1 MVSRLGFARVVYGWV
16 GFSVFQGLEVFCIK
30 GIS

>member
-1 MVSRLGFARVVYGWV
+1 MVSHLGFARVVYGWV
-16 GFSVFQGLEVFCIK
+16 GFNVFQGFEVFCSK

>member
-1 MVSRLGFARVVYGWV
+1 MVSRLGLGRVAYGWV
-16 GFSVFQGLEVFCIK
+16 GFSVFQGLEVFCSK